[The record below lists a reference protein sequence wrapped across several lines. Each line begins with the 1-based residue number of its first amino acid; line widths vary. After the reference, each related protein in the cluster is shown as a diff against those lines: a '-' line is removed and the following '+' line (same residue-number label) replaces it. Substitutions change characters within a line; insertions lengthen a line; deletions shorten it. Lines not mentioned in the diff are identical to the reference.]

1 MIYPKDFTCL
11 ASDIEPNTAFLIMP
25 FAAKFDEIH
34 ALLKDICISCRIE
47 CKRADD
53 VFQQRPILENIL
65 NGICRSEI
73 IIADLSGKNAN
84 VFYEIGIA
92 HSLKDENSIILISRN
107 IKDVP
112 FDLRHLPCI
121 LYNTKNLTALKVA
134 LKNKIMA
141 CRKSVQIDGFLRNYL
156 RNNDLKDTIISTF
169 INTSRKKSESLHEA
183 LVILLNQKTQYI
195 NYTNEVIRDLFIH
208 LTILEEYNSNILK
221 KVVELL
227 KVNIF
232 SCDYVLDNHKD
243 IVLEC
248 LKKSSHN
255 LITLDNPDEFMLI
268 ANICFKLI
276 KRNRFKDEALK
287 WIRDYLYNY
296 RMGRID
302 IVRAR
307 IEHFLVDCNDDD
319 INNYIIDMLTDEKI
333 SVRES
338 AADICG
344 QKKLYKA
351 ENHLISMLDIETNA
365 HAARSCITALARL
378 NSKKSSTIIYKWMM
392 NNKDKW
398 GKIAVSNS
406 LKQIAITA
414 LKTLSADDQFY
425 SDLENA

>member
-183 LVILLNQKTQYI
+183 LVSLLNQKTQYI

-344 QKKLYKA
+344 QKNYIKQ
-351 ENHLISMLDIETNA
+351 
-365 HAARSCITALARL
+365 R
-378 NSKKSSTIIYKWMM
+378 II
-392 NNKDKW
+392 
-398 GKIAVSNS
+398 
-406 LKQIAITA
+406 
-414 LKTLSADDQFY
+414 
-425 SDLENA
+425 